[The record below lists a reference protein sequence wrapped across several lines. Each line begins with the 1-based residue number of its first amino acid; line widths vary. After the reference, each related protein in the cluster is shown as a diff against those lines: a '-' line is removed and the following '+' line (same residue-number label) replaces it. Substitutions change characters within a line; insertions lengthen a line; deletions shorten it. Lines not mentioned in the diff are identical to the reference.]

1 MKKSLVALATLSV
14 MGAAFAQS
22 TVTLSGIIKGG
33 VAQTKY
39 SNGPAGAV
47 TGSGLSVS
55 DGSSR
60 FIIGGTED
68 LGGGLKAV
76 FQIDTRFRVDD
87 NGAAPT
93 SSPLAGGN
101 TFVGL
106 SGGLGMIQ
114 IGKMDTHYCLGS
126 DQHGSRS
133 TALQAS
139 SCALLGFVNGGG
151 AAQAIANAS
160 RSQNVIRYTTPNFS
174 GFQGQL
180 NYSTNFQGSEG
191 TVGDAGKGRAYNL
204 GLNYGNGPIKA
215 GLSIWDAKQENQ
227 LAGAAGTGGTQK
239 AYTLFGDYNFGV
251 ATVGLTYDNS
261 ELNTGTIGGADA
273 KAKRNVWSIPVTVPL
288 GAGTFLATYTKA
300 SNIKNNGTTL
310 ADSGASLF
318 SLGYDYALSKRTS
331 VGVSYARLNNKAAA
345 SYALYTQ
352 GSLNGTPNNTVG
364 QTASQLYLGIRHAF

>member
-1 MKKSLVALATLSV
+1 MKKSLVALAAFAAVS
-14 MGAAFAQS
+14 AFAQS
-22 TVTLSGIIKGG
+22 SVTLSGTIKGG

-39 SNGPAGAV
+39 SNGPAG
-47 TGSGLSVS
+47 TTNGSGLSVS

-93 SSPLAGGN
+93 NSPLGSGN

-114 IGKMDTHYCLGS
+114 LGKMDTHYCLGS
-126 DQHGSRS
+126 DQHSARA
-133 TALQAS
+133 TAIQAS
-139 SCALLGFVNGGG
+139 SCGILGYVGNAG
-151 AAQAIANAS
+151 ASIANAS
-160 RSQNVIRYTTPNFS
+160 RSTNTIRYTTPNLS

-180 NYSTNFQGSEG
+180 NYSTSFNGPEG
-191 TVGDAGKGRAYNL
+191 IPGDAGKGRAMAA

-215 GLSIWDAKQENQ
+215 GVSIWNAKSEDRTI
-227 LAGAAGTGGTQK
+227 AAIRADQK
-239 AYTLFGDYNFGV
+239 AYTLFADYNFGI
-251 ATVGLTYDNS
+251 ATVGLTYDQS
-261 ELNTGTIGGADA
+261 KRIGGAMNA
-273 KAKRNVWSIPVTVPL
+273 AETENKRSAWSIPVTVPM

-300 SNIKNNGTTL
+300 SNVKNNGTTV

-318 SLGYDYALSKRTS
+318 SVGYDYSLSKRTS
-331 VGVSYARLNNKAAA
+331 VGVSYAKLNNKAAA
-345 SYALYTQ
+345 GYALYTQ
-352 GSLNGTPNNTVG
+352 GSLNGTPNNAVG
-364 QTASQLYLGIRHAF
+364 QDASQLYLGIRHAF